1 VSAYR
6 CQGVVDAILPAVREN
21 RLAGCYLIVGERGT
35 GKLAAARYLAQV
47 LICQNKRDGVTPC
60 GICPDCK
67 QIEQGTHVDVP
78 ELWPEEEGKRIP
90 VERVREILR
99 ENYTLPTSGDRRIF
113 IFPRMELLRADS
125 QNTLLKSIEEPS
137 DGTVYFLLTED
148 KSKIL
153 PTVQSRAVAVSAMGL
168 PKEEM
173 RRYLR
178 KIGCEQ
184 ERLDEVL
191 VMAGSSPG
199 QAEEYLRDTER
210 AQMRERVLRYF
221 QTVFEHG
228 SFTRL
233 SLIFPPARISRNELY
248 LMLPMMRSGLC
259 DLIAA
264 RYGANEDR
272 HFFTDE
278 GFCRDMGSVLSLK
291 SSVELFDLS
300 LELEAALE
308 TNVNLYSALAGFHM
322 KAAGLVCED

>member
-1 VSAYR
+1 MP
-6 CQGVVDAILPAVREN
+6 AIREN

-35 GKLAAARYLAQV
+35 GKLAAARYLAQA
-47 LICQNKRDGVTPC
+47 LICQNKRDGITPC

-99 ENYTLPTSGDRRIF
+99 ENYTRPTSGDRRIF

-153 PTVQSRAVAVSAMGL
+153 PTVQSRAVAVSAKGL

-173 RRYLR
+173 RSYLR
-178 KIGCEQ
+178 KIGCE
-184 ERLDEVL
+184 ETRLDEVL

-199 QAEEYLRDTER
+199 QAEEYLKDTER
-210 AQMRERVLRYF
+210 AQMRERVLQYF
-221 QTVFEHG
+221 QTVFDLG

-233 SLIFPPARISRNELY
+233 SLIFPPARMSRGELS
-248 LMLPMMRSGLC
+248 LMLPMMRAGLR

-264 RYGANEDR
+264 RHGADGE
-272 HFFTDE
+272 HLFFTDK

-291 SSVELFDLS
+291 CAVELFDLS

-308 TNVNLYSALAGFHM
+308 TNVNLYSALSGFHI
-322 KAAGLVCED
+322 KAAGLVRGD